1 MVIMKTDMQYQ
12 QALISILD
20 SGEVINTRNSWTHS
34 KIDVDPITFTST
46 PLVTLRNT
54 AWKLAIR
61 EMEWF
66 MSGDAKC
73 PMELLPWWKNQLNDE
88 GKYLSGY
95 SEQFRYSPGDHI
107 HDFDQVHFI
116 LEGLRHNSNSRRLI
130 MTAWSPYD
138 MATITK
144 KNKNPNTPSTCH
156 STLIQFFVRN
166 ETLYMTSYQRSAD
179 MILGL
184 PHNWIQSWALL
195 LWFAYHSKLKVGHLR
210 WLFGDAHIY
219 CHETHVNTA
228 NDIISCNFNSLERTT
243 FELKYQPQND
253 SEVFRAKDFF
263 MDGFIPAPM
272 VFTKPVLL

>member
-1 MVIMKTDMQYQ
+1 MKTDMQYQ

-34 KIDVDPITFTST
+34 KIDCDPITFTST

>member
-1 MVIMKTDMQYQ
+1 MKTDMQYQ

-179 MILGL
+179 MILGV

-219 CHETHVNTA
+219 CHETHVTTA